1 MTSPKQ
7 ICGLSVEFME
17 MSDGYVY
24 WEQYQLSFSYFL
36 ILFLFELNTLI
47 YGRLLNK
54 RFMSTIA
61 LKIGQKVRQ
70 FCSQLRN
77 TKKMDANIQ
86 QITSFKLKKVK
97 REKIILTC
105 FSK

>member
-47 YGRLLNK
+47 YG
-54 RFMSTIA
+54 SY
-61 LKIGQKVRQ
+61 
-70 FCSQLRN
+70 
-77 TKKMDANIQ
+77 
-86 QITSFKLKKVK
+86 
-97 REKIILTC
+97 
-105 FSK
+105 